1 MLSSLFFLHLSIY
14 LFIYFG
20 HVACKF
26 LVPWPGIERRPQKW
40 KHWVLTTGPPG
51 NSLLSS
57 LLFNTVPARA
67 IRQEKEIKSIQTGK
81 EEVKLSIFAD
91 DMIPYIK
98 NPKESSKKLLE
109 LKISPATLPSKINKQ
124 KSIVFLYTSN
134 EQSESEV
141 KKTIPFTIGT
151 VNYISKKKK
160 KKNTLLHIPIPSK

>member
-81 EEVKLSIFAD
+81 EEVKLSLFAD
-91 DMIPYIK
+91 NMIVYPG
-98 NPKESSKKLLE
+98 NPKESTKKLLE
-109 LKISPATLPSKINKQ
+109 LINEFSKFAGHKIYIQKTVFFYILAMNNLKMKIRKFHLQ
-124 KSIVFLYTSN
+124 
-134 EQSESEV
+134 
-141 KKTIPFTIGT
+141 
-151 VNYISKKKK
+151 
-160 KKNTLLHIPIPSK
+160 

>member
-1 MLSSLFFLHLSIY
+1 M
-14 LFIYFG
+14 
-20 HVACKF
+20 
-26 LVPWPGIERRPQKW
+26 
-40 KHWVLTTGPPG
+40 
-51 NSLLSS
+51 SS